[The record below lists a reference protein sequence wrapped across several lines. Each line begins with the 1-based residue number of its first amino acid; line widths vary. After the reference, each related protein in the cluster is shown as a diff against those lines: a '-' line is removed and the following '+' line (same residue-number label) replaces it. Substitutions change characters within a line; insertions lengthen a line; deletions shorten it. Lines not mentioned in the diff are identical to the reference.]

1 MTDLNALLLYD
12 NNITGALPPTIDAI
26 TDLQVLWLSNNSMAG
41 AVPASVSKLRVLQYF
56 FLEQN
61 GFDGAVEAKGAPGE
75 GKLSRNTC
83 DVRPLA
89 EQLQVPAPGVGEG
102 VVQSDMH
109 VTLS

>member
-12 NNITGALPPTIDAI
+12 NNITGALPPTIGAI

-83 DVRPLA
+83 DLSQNSFKCPL
-89 EQLQVPAPGVGEG
+89 PAWAKA
-102 VVQSDMH
+102 SCKATCM
-109 VTLS
+109 